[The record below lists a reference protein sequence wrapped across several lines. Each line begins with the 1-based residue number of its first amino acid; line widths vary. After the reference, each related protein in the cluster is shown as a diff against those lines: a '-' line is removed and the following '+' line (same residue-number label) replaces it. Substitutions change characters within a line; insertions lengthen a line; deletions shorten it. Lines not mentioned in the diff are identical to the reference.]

1 MVDYTI
7 SKSVRLT
14 HKQLEHIDD
23 IVKEKGFK
31 DSSDL
36 IRQSVFFYLHFL
48 EFDFKYPSE
57 EFEEFR
63 KQYDPLLKLEK
74 DLNGYQAISNEYS
87 LETLEPIFYAISLT
101 IKSKKESLNKET
113 RVNERIRRNHGV
125 FQAKVGYVLADEE
138 GIEYYRPLTAGHY
151 AYDELSNEVKEILR
165 IDIQESQR
173 ILDEEKKKK
182 DDEYEKQT
190 ERMFK
195 EMDRRN
201 NE

>member
-14 HKQLEHIDD
+14 HKQLEHIDN

-36 IRQSVFFYLHFL
+36 IRQSVFFYLDFL
-48 EFDFKYPSE
+48 KFDFKYPSE

-63 KQYDPLLKLEK
+63 KQYDPLIKLEK
-74 DLNGYQAISNEYS
+74 NLNGYQTITDEYS

-113 RVNERIRRNHGV
+113 RVNERIRRYHGV
-125 FQAKVGYVLADEE
+125 FKPKVGYVLANEE
-138 GIEYYRPLTAGHY
+138 GIEYYRPLREHDRGL
-151 AYDELSNEVKEILR
+151 YDELSKEVKEILR
-165 IDIQESQR
+165 IEIQEKQR
-173 ILDEEKKKK
+173 VLDEEAKKKEEESQK
-182 DDEYEKQT
+182 AFEDMCK
-190 ERMFK
+190 K
-195 EMDRRN
+195 N
-201 NE
+201 GL

>member
-14 HKQLEHIDD
+14 HKQLEHIDN

-36 IRQSVFFYLHFL
+36 IRQSVFFYLDFL
-48 EFDFKYPSE
+48 KFDFKYPSE

-63 KQYDPLLKLEK
+63 KQYDPLIKLEK
-74 DLNGYQAISNEYS
+74 DLNGYQTITDEYS

-113 RVNERIRRNHGV
+113 RVNERIRRYHGV
-125 FQAKVGYVLADEE
+125 FKPKVGYVLANEE
-138 GIEYYRPLTAGHY
+138 GIEYYRPLREHDRG
-151 AYDELSNEVKEILR
+151 YDELSKEVKEILR
-165 IDIQESQR
+165 IEIQEKQR
-173 ILDEEKKKK
+173 VLDEEAKKKEEESQK
-182 DDEYEKQT
+182 AFEDMCK
-190 ERMFK
+190 K
-195 EMDRRN
+195 N
-201 NE
+201 GL